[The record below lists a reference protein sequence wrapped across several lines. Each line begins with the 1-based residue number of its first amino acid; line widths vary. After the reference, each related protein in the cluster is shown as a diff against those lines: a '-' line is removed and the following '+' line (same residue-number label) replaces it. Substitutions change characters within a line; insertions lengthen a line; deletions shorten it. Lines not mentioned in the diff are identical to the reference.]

1 MIRAVGIAVLLGAL
15 AAPLAAQDAEQ
26 GKIVYDKWCVGCHGE
41 TGKGDGEAAAYM
53 LPRPREFTR
62 AVYQIRTTA
71 SGELPTDDDLR
82 RVIDNG
88 MPGSAMP
95 GWRGRLSSRERDD
108 VIAYLKTFSRFFE
121 DAAPP
126 PIDFSSD
133 PGVSEA
139 DLPEGRRLFLEET
152 ECAKCHGEAGRGDG
166 TSAPT
171 LADDWDF
178 PVFAADLTEPWNFN
192 GGSSVEDI
200 YRRMRTGLD
209 GTPMPSYSDA
219 IDAGL
224 ITDEQLWLVAHYVRS
239 LAPDESPQVRDVIR
253 AAIAEQGLPT
263 GPQDS
268 MWDGVERYFI
278 PMVGQIIEGPRQFI
292 PGVDGLWVRAMHDG
306 ERLAMLLTWS
316 DRTESPDPEWDEF
329 YELLRSTVTDVDGP
343 LPESQ
348 GPDRLVMQ
356 LPLRLSDDMAL
367 PYFLGGDRQR
377 AVSEVVWTNQASGI
391 SEGTATGLESYR
403 TAGTTMVTHRAA
415 FSEGQWQVQLDR
427 ALLSTDSTSAPS
439 LPQGVVIPIAFRAAD
454 GSQGEGVSRQSVS
467 AWYAIYLDVPTPTRV
482 YVQPILAGLVTAG
495 LGLLV
500 VFRAQR
506 RSGATGQSQEVS

>member
-1 MIRAVGIAVLLGAL
+1 MIRAVGIAVLLGPL

-239 LAPDESPQVRDVIR
+239 LAPDESPQVRM
-253 AAIAEQGLPT
+253 AIN
-263 GPQDS
+263 
-268 MWDGVERYFI
+268 RYLMNF
-278 PMVGQIIEGPRQFI
+278 
-292 PGVDGLWVRAMHDG
+292 
-306 ERLAMLLTWS
+306 
-316 DRTESPDPEWDEF
+316 
-329 YELLRSTVTDVDGP
+329 
-343 LPESQ
+343 
-348 GPDRLVMQ
+348 
-356 LPLRLSDDMAL
+356 
-367 PYFLGGDRQR
+367 
-377 AVSEVVWTNQASGI
+377 
-391 SEGTATGLESYR
+391 
-403 TAGTTMVTHRAA
+403 
-415 FSEGQWQVQLDR
+415 
-427 ALLSTDSTSAPS
+427 
-439 LPQGVVIPIAFRAAD
+439 
-454 GSQGEGVSRQSVS
+454 
-467 AWYAIYLDVPTPTRV
+467 
-482 YVQPILAGLVTAG
+482 
-495 LGLLV
+495 
-500 VFRAQR
+500 
-506 RSGATGQSQEVS
+506 